1 MKATKGKNIM
11 GIYDR
16 DWYRGE
22 QKSPYKADPAYGY
35 GHESSAIKRRDQ
47 SKHRGL
53 NMKLSSFIIL
63 TLVISYV
70 IAVGYNVTT
79 VHNTF
84 CDEKFW
90 AKNNTAVTIE
100 VGTRLGLAQSLVIIG
115 SAISNKDSVWENPR
129 VMRETIN
136 TVYDWYAPIQWSPI
150 LSVSKEIT
158 WLRVKAGLDNSS
170 PTSSSNGYAY
180 VKSNALNVRSGPSAN
195 NRVLATLR
203 MNSKV
208 QVINKTG
215 TWWKIRQENIEG
227 YVNSA
232 YLRK

>member
-1 MKATKGKNIM
+1 M

-22 QKSPYKADPAYGY
+22 QKSPYKADPTYGRGY
-35 GHESSAIKRRDQ
+35 EASTVKQRGRYKY
-47 SKHRGL
+47 RGL
-53 NMKLSSFIIL
+53 NMKLSSAIIL
-63 TLVISYV
+63 VVVIGYV

-79 VHNTF
+79 LHNNLR
-84 CDEKFW
+84 DEKFG
-90 AKNNTAVTIE
+90 AKNEMAVAIE
-100 VGTRLGLAQSLVIIG
+100 VGSRLGLVQSLGIIG
-115 SAISNKDSVWENPR
+115 NAIFSNDSISQIVLQNPR
-129 VMRETIN
+129 ILREYIN
-136 TVYDWYAPIQWSPI
+136 VVYDWYAPIQWSPV

-158 WLRVKAGLDNSS
+158 WLRIKAGLDNSS

-203 MNSKV
+203 MNSRV

-215 TWWKIRQENIEG
+215 AWWKIKYENIEG